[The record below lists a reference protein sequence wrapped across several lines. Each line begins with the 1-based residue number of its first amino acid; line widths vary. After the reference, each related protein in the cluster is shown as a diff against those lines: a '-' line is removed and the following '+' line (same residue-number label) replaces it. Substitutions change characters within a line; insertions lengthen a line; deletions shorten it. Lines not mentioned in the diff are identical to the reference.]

1 MLGWQL
7 ISIDQP
13 LNLGQ
18 FGVEYVFGDAHQEAR

>member
-13 LNLGQ
+13 LNIGQ
-18 FGVEYVFGDAHQEAR
+18 PGVEYVLRDAHQEAR